1 MTRVGFLGRRALAYG
16 EGIRSVEGILPSL
29 FFDPDP
35 STHSAALELGLH
47 LAQSED
53 DLVKK
58 SDAVVIGSPMPL
70 HASQA
75 IKCLKQDRHVLS
87 EVTAAT
93 SLDDCWRLL
102 AAAEASQATY
112 SMAENYCF
120 FPENLLIK
128 ALVAEGLFGSLT
140 FGEGDYVHD
149 VRSLHFHSDGSPTWR
164 AFWQMGVRG
173 NTYITHEI
181 GPVMQW
187 MTLADQH
194 DRISTVS
201 CLGTGPISNPDLPQ
215 DDTTI
220 TLCQLESGR
229 LIKARLDMASSR
241 PEMICTSLQGTQG
254 VYESSRG
261 AMTSHR
267 VWFGEGIPGEH
278 REWRS
283 LDDFWDVLDSETRSD
298 IEAAKSSGHGGGDYL
313 TGRDFAKSLQSG
325 YPFPIG
331 IHEALE
337 WTAAGLCSQISIMS
351 GGVPI
356 QVPDFRHTKDRPKW
370 LEVEA

>member
-1 MTRVGFLGRRALAYG
+1 MIQVGFLGKRALAYG
-16 EGIRSVEGILPSL
+16 EGIRSVEGIEPAW

-35 STHSAALELGLH
+35 STLTAASELGLQT
-47 LAQSED
+47 ASSEEE
-53 DLVKK
+53 LIER
-58 SDAVVIGSPMPL
+58 SGAVVIGTPMPL
-70 HASQA
+70 HAPQA
-75 IKCLKQDRHVLS
+75 IKSLKQDRHVLS
-87 EVTAAT
+87 EVTAST

-102 AAAEASQATY
+102 AAAESSHASY
-112 SMAENYCF
+112 SFAENYCF
-120 FPENLLIK
+120 FPENILVK
-128 ALVAEGLFGSLT
+128 ALVAEGLFGALT

-149 VRSLHFHSDGSPTWR
+149 VRTMHHFPDGSPTWR
-164 AFWQMGVRG
+164 AYWQMGARG

-201 CLGTGPISNPDLPQ
+201 CFGTGPVSNPDLPQ

-261 AMTSHR
+261 AMTSPR
-267 VWFGEGIPGEH
+267 VWFGEGSPGEH
-278 REWRS
+278 REWKS
-283 LDDFWDVLDSETRSD
+283 LDDYWEILDSEAREE

-313 TGRDFAKSLQSG
+313 TGRAWARSLATG
-325 YPFPIG
+325 YPFEIG

-370 LEVEA
+370 LELER